1 MIRVFLLFLA
11 IFAVAALF
19 VNCEKDPKIIT
30 ETVIETDTIYVVSTD
45 TVFQHI
51 TDTLTLT
58 EFIEDT
64 ATTFILARHAETTGS
79 GSDPMLSA
87 DGQARA
93 AELVRLLKNVSLEA
107 VYATNFNR
115 TKLTAQPTATDK
127 GLTVQLYDAFAPG
140 PLADAILEN
149 YKGRAVLVLGHSNT
163 IPTLLNTLTG
173 TNDFALIPDNQYDN
187 LFVVTVSKKGKAT
200 VVHLKY
206 GKPS

>member
-1 MIRVFLLFLA
+1 MIRTFLFLPA

-19 VNCEKDPKIIT
+19 VNCEKEPKIIT
-30 ETVIETDTIYVVSTD
+30 ETVIETDTIYVVNTD
-45 TVFQHI
+45 TVIQHI

-64 ATTFILARHAETTGS
+64 VTTFILARHAETTGS
-79 GSDPMLSA
+79 GSDPVLNT
-87 DGQARA
+87 DGQERA
-93 AELVRLLKNVSLEA
+93 AELLRVLKNVSLEA

-115 TKLTAQPTATDK
+115 TKQTAQPTATDK
-127 GLTVQLYDAFAPG
+127 GLTVQIYDPFSPG
-140 PLADAILEN
+140 PLADAVLGN

-173 TNDFALIPDNQYDN
+173 TNDFALIPDSQYDN
-187 LFVVTVSKKGKAT
+187 LFIVSVSKKGKAT